1 MTEREEQGRERFRVL
16 PEPVRPD
23 EWVAEVDTS
32 TTPPLETDSE
42 ERARFLRE
50 AGGA

>member
-1 MTEREEQGRERFRVL
+1 MTEREPQGRDRFRAL
-16 PEPVRPD
+16 PEPVQPD
-23 EWVAEVDTS
+23 EWVAEVDT
-32 TTPPLETDSE
+32 TAPHPAETESD

>member
-1 MTEREEQGRERFRVL
+1 MSEREGRERFREL

-32 TTPPLETDSE
+32 TPHPADTESD
-42 ERARFLRE
+42 ERARMLRE